1 MANVNLEHCKEHEE
15 AVNRAKSSMPD
26 EKHMSELAELYKVFG
41 DSTRIRI
48 LCSLFD
54 GEMCVC
60 GIASLLGMTLS
71 AISHQLRIL
80 KNAKLVKSR
89 RDGKTVYYSL
99 DDAHIH
105 DIIGLGLEH
114 ICE

>member
-1 MANVNLEHCKEHEE
+1 MENNMHEHCKEHEE
-15 AVNRAKSSMPD
+15 AVNRAKKSMPD
-26 EKHMSELAELYKVFG
+26 EKHMSELAELYKVFA
-41 DSTRIRI
+41 DVTRIRI

-60 GIASLLGMTLS
+60 GIAGLLDMTLS

-80 KNAKLVKSR
+80 KGAKLVKSR
-89 RDGKTVYYSL
+89 RDGKTIYYSL
-99 DDAHIH
+99 DDDHIH
-105 DIIGLGLEH
+105 DIISLGLEH